1 MYGVVVVVVV
11 LRQDKQ
17 NEVLVTNSL
26 LNEKQMG
33 LEQIRGAVKRA
44 EHESEQEGERVKGV
58 CRESGQVM
66 LAINNL
72 HTRYNTFILGY
83 SQSPTTYTQVNTI
96 WGVHVPGIV
105 YISK

>member
-1 MYGVVVVVVV
+1 MLVHTKYILDHPHVTKVILCLTLASHVALTPRVY
-11 LRQDKQ
+11 RQDKQ
-17 NEVLVTNSL
+17 NEVLVTNSS

-44 EHESEQEGERVKGV
+44 EHKSEQEGERVKGV

-72 HTRYNTFILGY
+72 HSRYVM
-83 SQSPTTYTQVNTI
+83 TTLL
-96 WGVHVPGIV
+96 
-105 YISK
+105 

>member
-1 MYGVVVVVVV
+1 M
-11 LRQDKQ
+11 
-17 NEVLVTNSL
+17 TNSL

-72 HTRYNTFILGY
+72 HTRYNSRVCSPRFESLASTLTH
-83 SQSPTTYTQVNTI
+83 SQS
-96 WGVHVPGIV
+96 
-105 YISK
+105 

>member
-1 MYGVVVVVVV
+1 MYGAVVV

-26 LNEKQMG
+26 LNEKQIA

-72 HTRYNTFILGY
+72 HTR
-83 SQSPTTYTQVNTI
+83 
-96 WGVHVPGIV
+96 
-105 YISK
+105 